1 MICLRA
7 KLPRR
12 LGRPHVA
19 RVQADW
25 SVCVSNTFIWN
36 EKCERISRGELES
49 LQLGRLKTLIQRLY
63 DKVPFYKQLMDE
75 RGISAKS
82 LNTLADLKNF
92 PFTKKTDLRENYP
105 FGLFSEPLS
114 NVTRLHASS
123 GTKGKPTVVGYT
135 KNDIDMWSEVC
146 SRALATAGARPGD
159 ILHNSY
165 GYGLFTGGLGMHYGA
180 EKFGATVVPASGG
193 RTQQQ
198 ILLLQDFG
206 SRILCSTPSY
216 ALNISYTMEELG
228 IKRDTIKLELGIFGA
243 EPWTEELRGQIEE
256 RLQIQALD
264 IYGLSEIVGP
274 GVSMECAQGRSGL
287 HIWEDHF
294 LPEIIDPKTGEV
306 LPHGEEGELV
316 FTTLTKEA
324 IPVLRYR
331 TGDISRLSMEPCV
344 CGRTMAR
351 MQRVRARLD
360 DMLIIRGVN
369 VYPSEIEKVLLALDE
384 LSPHYQLVID
394 RKKALDTLEVQV
406 EVTEELIKRWGHFD
420 NDRVELSNLS
430 EHIQLLLKDNLGIT
444 ADVQL
449 MKPKAVPRSEGKAVR
464 VIDKRKEDK
473 ASADKADAKTPVTS
487 KGK

>member
-1 MICLRA
+1 MISPRA

-12 LGRPHVA
+12 LAHTCVA

-25 SVCVSNTFIWN
+25 SVCVSKTFMWN
-36 EKCERISRGELES
+36 EKCERMSRSELEN
-49 LQLGRLKTLIQRLY
+49 LQLGRLKTLIESLY
-63 DKVPFYKQLMDE
+63 KKVPFYKERMDKA
-75 RGISAKS
+75 GVSASS
-82 LNTLADLKNF
+82 LKTLADLKFF

-146 SRALATAGARPGD
+146 ARSLCAAGARPGD

-165 GYGLFTGGLGMHYGA
+165 GYGLFTGGMGMHYGA

-206 SRILCSTPSY
+206 ARILCSTPSY
-216 ALNISYTMEELG
+216 ALNIAYTMEELG
-228 IKRDTIKLELGIFGA
+228 IKRDTIKLERGIFGA
-243 EPWTEELRGQIEE
+243 EPWTEELRSQIEDKLKIE
-256 RLQIQALD
+256 ALD

-274 GVSMECAQGRSGL
+274 GVSMECAEGRNGL

-294 LPEIIDPKTGEV
+294 LPEIIDPVTGDV
-306 LPHGEEGELV
+306 LPIGEEGELV

-331 TGDISRLSMEPCV
+331 TGDISRLSLETCA
-344 CGRTMAR
+344 CGRTTAR

-369 VYPSEIEKVLLALDE
+369 VYPSEIEKVLLALEE

-394 RKKALDTLEVQV
+394 RRKALDVLSVQV
-406 EVTEELIKRWGHFD
+406 EVTDELTKQWGHFD
-420 NDRVELSNLS
+420 NDCVEFSNLS
-430 EHIQLLLKDNLGIT
+430 THIQTLLKDNLGIT

-464 VIDKRKEDK
+464 VVDKRKEDK
-473 ASADKADAKTPVTS
+473 SQAESAAVKTPVS
-487 KGK
+487 KH